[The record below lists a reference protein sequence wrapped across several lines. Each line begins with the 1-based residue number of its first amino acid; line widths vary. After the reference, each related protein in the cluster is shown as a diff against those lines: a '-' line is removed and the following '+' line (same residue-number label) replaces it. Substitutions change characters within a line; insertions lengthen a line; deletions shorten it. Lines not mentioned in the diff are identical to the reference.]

1 MKQLIIQIILWTRK
15 LVPIHK
21 ELKVFGGLL
30 DSKSL
35 KKMCGTNEDLLDS
48 YLAEYWWR
56 GLNKT
61 DNIFDAFLRDM
72 KLCFVDNFVDP

>member
-1 MKQLIIQIILWTRK
+1 MKQLIIRKILWTLK

-21 ELKVFGGLL
+21 KLSLFRPLRLKIV
-30 DSKSL
+30 
-35 KKMCGTNEDLLDS
+35 KKMCGTNEDLLE
-48 YLAEYWWR
+48 YLAKYWLQ

-61 DNIFDAFLRDM
+61 DNIFNAFFGDM